1 MSVFRHLKVIMSAGD
16 EFYMREWPELV
27 GRTYLEVLTM
37 FEDAV
42 PLGIRT
48 PEGNHLLN
56 PEDTFT
62 IHEGKPNNP
71 EKFLVTPA
79 CCNRSMYIPAL
90 MCKQSL
96 SVTSYNI

>member
-1 MSVFRHLKVIMSAGD
+1 
-16 EFYMREWPELV
+16 MREWPELV

-62 IHEGKPNNP
+62 IHQGRATVPRTSPDETCLRARGM
-71 EKFLVTPA
+71 TSSSHDA
-79 CCNRSMYIPAL
+79 SSQIPSA
-90 MCKQSL
+90 
-96 SVTSYNI
+96 